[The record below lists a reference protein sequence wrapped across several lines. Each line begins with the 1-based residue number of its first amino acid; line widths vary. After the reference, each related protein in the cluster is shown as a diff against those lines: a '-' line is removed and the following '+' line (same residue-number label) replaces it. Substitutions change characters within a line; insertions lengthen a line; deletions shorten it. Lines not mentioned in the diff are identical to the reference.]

1 MNQKLIS
8 FLDIQPRELLNRYA
22 QVTGTRMFGAA
33 DPALMLL
40 YALSLDSNPPPAS
53 WFRVFSEVL
62 FSSKNLESLKYF
74 LFGTLIEIR
83 YSDLTF
89 LGKEKSSVHLLMQ
102 VRNFCELLGGKTI

>member
-8 FLDIQPRELLNRYA
+8 ALDIQPRELLNRYA

-62 FSSKNLESLKYF
+62 FSSSLCF
-74 LFGTLIEIR
+74 LLSIYLVAGWNPQISL
-83 YSDLTF
+83 LNKLKF
-89 LGKEKSSVHLLMQ
+89 LSG
-102 VRNFCELLGGKTI
+102 